1 MSAQEISTGRA
12 PPPSDGDRRSIG
24 IGLAL
29 LAAAGL
35 TSLLAAPVER
45 LVPVEAP
52 VMVVRALA
60 IVQPAILTVAALMLG
75 LVLAPRVGLG
85 APYLAGKEWIDYRSL
100 ELRRDLGMALTVAVF
115 GGLIL
120 LGYQIW
126 SSDLLRSLD
135 PTAYARIADLSP
147 PLITRLLYG
156 GLTEEVIARWGVMTL
171 LVWLLGFGVPKGRT
185 RPAWTYWAAAT
196 LAGLL
201 FAAGH
206 LPLLYALLS
215 DPPTDLI
222 VTVIALNTL
231 LGVAFGW
238 LFWKAGIET
247 AMLAHA
253 LTHGVAAALGALVG
267 AGGAA

>member
-1 MSAQEISTGRA
+1 MSAEPNLNRNTR
-12 PPPSDGDRRSIG
+12 PLNDGQRKSIG
-24 IGLAL
+24 VGLAGS
-29 LAAAGL
+29 AAAGL
-35 TSLLAAPVER
+35 LSLLAAPVER

-52 VMVVRALA
+52 VLVVRALA
-60 IVQPAILTVAALMLG
+60 IVQPAILTAVALMIG
-75 LVLAPRVGLG
+75 LVLARRVGLG
-85 APYLAGKEWIDYRSL
+85 APYLAGTEWIDHRSL
-100 ELRRDLGMALTVAVF
+100 QLRRDLGIAVTIALL
-115 GGLIL
+115 GGVIL

-126 SSDLLRSLD
+126 SGDLLRALD
-135 PTAYARIADLSP
+135 PKASEQIASFSP

-171 LVWLLGFGVPKGRT
+171 FVWLLGFGVPKGQP

-206 LPLLYALLS
+206 LPLLYALLA
-215 DPPTDLI
+215 DPPTTLI
-222 VTVIALNTL
+222 VAVIALNTL
-231 LGVAFGW
+231 VGVAFGW
-238 LFWKAGIET
+238 AYWKAGIET
-247 AMLAHA
+247 AMLAHL